1 MKMRLF
7 LALASL
13 LLSLQPMSA
22 KFVTGGFFY
31 DYRTDRDGEVEVAKP
46 SYQTSGYVGDVVIPS
61 SVTFNNKTYTVTRI
75 ADEAYLDRT
84 AVTSVAFP
92 ATVEE
97 IGTDAFD
104 GCSNLEWASFGG
116 VKVISDR
123 AFYGCGKLSSA
134 TLPESLTY
142 IGTGAFSDCNL
153 SMVIIPNSVTTIE
166 RGAFV
171 NNTRLSVILIGR
183 GVTTMDDAPFYALQ
197 REVDL
202 SLVISQLANPI
213 AVADLVDN
221 YATAT
226 LIVPSGTASTYRI
239 TEGWSGFDRII
250 EYLPEP
256 VTNAGDLDG
265 SGRVDGTDVSI
276 LLEKVLSGD

>member
-1 MKMRLF
+1 MRLF

-31 DYRTDRDGEVEVAKP
+31 DYRADRDGEVEVAKP

-84 AVTSVAFP
+84 AVTSVTFP

-97 IGTDAFD
+97 IGTDAFN

-123 AFYGCGKLSSA
+123 AFYGCEKLSSA
-134 TLPESLTY
+134 KLPESLTY
-142 IGTGAFSDCNL
+142 IGTGAFSGCDL

-183 GVTTMDDAPFYALQ
+183 GVTTMGDAPFYALQ

-226 LIVPSGTASTYRI
+226 LIVPSGTASTYRN